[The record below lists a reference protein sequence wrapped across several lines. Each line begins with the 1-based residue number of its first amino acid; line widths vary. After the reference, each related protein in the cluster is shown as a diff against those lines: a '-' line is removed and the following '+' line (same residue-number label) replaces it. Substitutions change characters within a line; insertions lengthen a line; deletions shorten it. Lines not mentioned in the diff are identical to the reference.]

1 MNARILVLT
10 ALATA
15 LAACSSLPDRN
26 SALEQA
32 RARVSAAQ
40 SDPQVMTLAPEE
52 LKHATE
58 SLRNAE
64 QAWTAGAKPATVDH
78 LAYMTGQRVTI
89 AKDTAS
95 SLASQAITAG
105 AAAERDRMRLA
116 LRTAEADAAQQ
127 QLATSRESNVQ
138 KSAELAAAE
147 ANALREKER
156 LGRRDAR
163 VEDLE
168 SQLKDLNAKKTDRGT
183 VVTLGDVLFD
193 TGQARLLPSG
203 NRNLIRLAEV
213 MKGNPMATAMI
224 EGHTDSVGSANSNYA
239 LSQRRANAVKAA
251 LVNLGVPA
259 NRLSTQAMGPDM
271 PAADNS
277 TASGRQMNRR
287 VEIIFAPQPAATVKP

>member
-1 MNARILVLT
+1 MNARVLVLT

-15 LAACSSLPDRN
+15 LAACSSIPDRN

-52 LKHATE
+52 LKRATE

-64 QAWTAGAKPATVDH
+64 QAWTAGAKPGTVDH

-89 AKDTAS
+89 AQDTAS
-95 SLASQAITAG
+95 SLASQAITAS

-116 LRTAEADAAQQ
+116 LRTAEADAAQR
-127 QLATSRESNVQ
+127 QLATSRESDAQ
-138 KSAELAAAE
+138 KTVELAAAD
-147 ANALREKER
+147 ASAMREKAR
-156 LGRRDAR
+156 LERRDAR

-168 SQLKDLNAKKTDRGT
+168 SQLRDLNAKKTDRGT

-203 NRNLIRLAEV
+203 ARNMVKLADV
-213 MKGNPMATAMI
+213 FKGNPMASASI
-224 EGHTDSVGSANSNYA
+224 EGHTDSVGSADFNYA

-271 PAADNS
+271 PAADNG
-277 TASGRQMNRR
+277 TAAGRQMNRR
-287 VEIIFAPQPAATVKP
+287 VEIVFAAQPAGTVKP